1 MAELARQERPAR
13 LRLLIGAYLACG
25 LALLAL
31 AALGALGRGPLG

>member
-1 MAELARQERPAR
+1 MAELARQQRPAR